1 MTGPSPVDD
10 RALARSLALARMGIG
25 AAFLASPRGLVSTWT
40 GERADDGAALA
51 GRSLGGR
58 DLALGAGLLAALTRG
73 DARAWLAA
81 GAAADAFDALGSLS
95 ALRSTGRARHLLFLS
110 TASAAAVIGSRLA
123 RRLSPGRSPPLL
135 PGG

>member
-1 MTGPSPVDD
+1 MDD

-58 DLALGAGLLAALTRG
+58 DLALGAGLLAALTRAG

-110 TASAAAVIGSRLA
+110 SASAAAMIGLRLA
-123 RRLSPGRSPPLL
+123 RRLSR
-135 PGG
+135 GG

>member
-58 DLALGAGLLAALTRG
+58 DLALGAGLLAALARGG
-73 DARAWLAA
+73 DAGAWLAA

-123 RRLSPGRSPPLL
+123 RRLSPGR
-135 PGG
+135 